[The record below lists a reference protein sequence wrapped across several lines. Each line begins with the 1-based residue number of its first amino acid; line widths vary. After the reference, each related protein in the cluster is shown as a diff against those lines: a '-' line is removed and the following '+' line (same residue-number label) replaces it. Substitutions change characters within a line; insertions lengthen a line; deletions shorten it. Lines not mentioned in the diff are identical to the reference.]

1 MAFGDHTCVFGLQWG
16 DEGKGKV
23 VDFLME
29 EHGVVA
35 RYAGGANAGHTI
47 VVGENKFALHQV
59 PSGII
64 RPDVTCVLGCGMVI
78 DPAILLSELRAL
90 ADRNITATGRLWL
103 SSRAHLVLPYHR
115 SEDTLAEKAATG
127 KSKLGTTARGI
138 GPCYADKVSRRRG
151 IRVCDLYDPDHL
163 RAALADIVAYKNA
176 CFATLFDQREPLD
189 AATIADE
196 YLDFGQQLEP
206 YVTDTTTLLHDM
218 MDDGERVLFE
228 GAQGFM
234 LDLDHGTYPYVT
246 SSNAGAG
253 GVSSGAGVPPH
264 AIGQIIGVLKAYSTR
279 VGEGPFPTEQPG
291 EVGDLIRER
300 GHEFG
305 TTTGR
310 PRRCGWFDAVAA
322 RYAARTTGPTGLA
335 ILHLDTLS
343 GIGDL
348 KICVGYKRNS
358 EHIRQFPASP
368 RELAEVE
375 PVYETVP
382 GWNDDLTGC
391 RSYDELP
398 QAARDYLQALAARI
412 GVPVTMVGVGPD
424 RAQTIMV
431 EEPVQS

>member
-1 MAFGDHTCVFGLQWG
+1 MSAASANHTCVFGLQWG

-23 VDFLME
+23 VDVLME
-29 EHGVVA
+29 EHQVVA

-47 VVGENKFALHQV
+47 VVEGNKFALHQV

-78 DPAILLSELRAL
+78 DPAILLSELSAL
-90 ADRNITATGRLWL
+90 EERNITAAGRLWL
-103 SSRAHLVLPYHR
+103 STRAHLVLPYHR
-115 SEDTLAEKAATG
+115 AEDTLAEKAATG

-151 IRVCDLYDPDHL
+151 IRVCDLFEPDHL
-163 RAALADIVAYKNA
+163 RAQLADIVAYKNA
-176 CFATLFDQREPLD
+176 CFTTLFDQREPLD
-189 AATIADE
+189 AAAITDE
-196 YLDFGQQLEP
+196 YLAFGEQLKP
-206 YVTDTTTLLHDM
+206 YVTDSTTLLHDL
-218 MDDGERVLFE
+218 MDEGQRVLFE

-253 GVSSGAGVPPH
+253 GVSSGSGVPPQ

-279 VGEGPFPTEQPG
+279 VGEGPFPTEEHG
-291 EVGDLIRER
+291 EIGSLIRER

-343 GIGDL
+343 SIGDL
-348 KICVGYKRNS
+348 KICVGYKYGG
-358 EHIRQFPASP
+358 ELTRQFPASP
-368 RELAEVE
+368 RELSAVE
-375 PVYETVP
+375 PVYETIP
-382 GWNDDLTGC
+382 GWDEDLTGC
-391 RSYDELP
+391 RSYEELP
-398 QAARDYLQALAARI
+398 DAARGYLNAVSERVGA
-412 GVPVTMVGVGPD
+412 PVSMVGVGPD

-431 EEPVQS
+431 PKG